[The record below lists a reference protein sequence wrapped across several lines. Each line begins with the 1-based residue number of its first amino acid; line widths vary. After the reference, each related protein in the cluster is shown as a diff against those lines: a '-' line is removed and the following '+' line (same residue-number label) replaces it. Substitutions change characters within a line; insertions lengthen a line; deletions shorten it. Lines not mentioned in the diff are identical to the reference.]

1 MVGIRTVL
9 DILVG
14 LISLVGVAP
23 LYLYLDRLPQ
33 LAFPAALLAAV
44 FMEKKSIRP
53 LSGKVPT
60 VISIALFL
68 FYAVRI
74 SRENILDPA
83 INILVILL
91 VVRLLSERI
100 PRNYLQIFALSLFA
114 LSASSLYDLSPLFLA
129 YLMIMILCI
138 AASLVLLTFFT
149 VDSRLS
155 LSRKGMKRLMAVA
168 VAMPA
173 AAVPLILIFFIIM
186 PRPQFPLWNFLAPSE
201 EKVTGLSEQ
210 VIPGSSIQIRAVKT
224 PVLRAESPKL
234 ARTDLYWRG
243 IVLNTPQR
251 NAWVR
256 SPVSERAFVNSY
268 GGALVRQTILPEP
281 TSGPYLITLDTPVK
295 VTGIRADQSSDLVFT
310 RKRTGGRVRYV
321 TESSL
326 NQKISVSGAFDRD
339 IYLKLPEHLSPR
351 VKALGRKIAAEGKT
365 DRKILSVLEEYF
377 STARFRYTT
386 SGLPRSADPI
396 GEFLFESKAGH
407 CELFATSFMLLLR
420 EAGVPARLVG
430 GYYGGD
436 YNELG
441 GYYLVTEDMA
451 HVWVEVYLQGTG
463 WVREDPTVFAL
474 DFAGGSEKARDSFL
488 DRVGKFSDY
497 LNYYWNNAIV
507 TYDLDKQI
515 TMFTSANNVMRNF
528 TFPVDAMWYLLVLLG
543 IGGLAVVYRVS
554 AGRLRTSPEKKL
566 LRSLYGIVA
575 KKYPAESISSSTGLL
590 DLAES
595 TGDPHIRD
603 FAEVYYDS
611 VYRDQMLSADQVGRL
626 REILSALENSVG
638 KDSSTG
644 GTRHKSLT

>member
-33 LAFPAALLAAV
+33 LAFPGALLAAV
-44 FMEKKSIRP
+44 LMEKKAIKP
-53 LSGKVPT
+53 LSGRVPT

-68 FYAVRI
+68 FYAVQI

-91 VVRLLSERI
+91 AVRLLSERI

-114 LSASSLYDLSPLFLA
+114 LSASSLYDLSPIFLA
-129 YLMIMILCI
+129 YLLIMILCI

-155 LSRKGMKRLMAVA
+155 LSRKGMKRLMTVA

-173 AAVPLILIFFIIM
+173 TAVPLILLFFVIM

-201 EKVTGLSEQ
+201 EKLTGLSEQ
-210 VIPGSSIQIRAVKT
+210 VVPGSSLMVRAVRT

-256 SPVSERAFVNSY
+256 SPVSERAFVDSQ
-268 GGALVRQTILPEP
+268 GGDLVRQTILPEP
-281 TSGPYLITLDTPVK
+281 SSGPYLITLDTPVK
-295 VTGIRADQSSDLVFT
+295 VTGIRADQSPDLVYT
-310 RKRTGGRVRYV
+310 RKRSGGRIRYS

-326 NQKISVSGAFDRD
+326 KQNITVTGTFDRE
-339 IYLKLPEHLSPR
+339 IYLKLPEQISPR
-351 VKALGRKIAAEGKT
+351 VKALGRKIAVEGKS
-365 DRKILSVLEEYF
+365 DRKILAALEEYF

-430 GYYGGD
+430 GYFGGD

-451 HVWVEVYLQGTG
+451 HVWVEVYLHGVG
-463 WVREDPTVFAL
+463 WTRVDPTAFAL
-474 DFAGGSEKARDSFL
+474 DFAGGSEKARDSL
-488 DRVGKFSDY
+488 VDRVRKFSDY

-515 TMFTSANNVMRNF
+515 TMFKSANNVMRNV
-528 TFPVDAMWYLLVLLG
+528 TFPLGALWYLLVLLG
-543 IGGLAVVYRVS
+543 ICGLVAGYRIS
-554 AGRLRTSPEKKL
+554 AGRLRISPEKKL
-566 LRSLYGIVA
+566 LRALHGIVA
-575 KKYPAESISSSTGLL
+575 KKYPDESISSSTGLL

-603 FAEVYYDS
+603 FAETYYDS
-611 VYRDQMLSADQVGRL
+611 VYRDQSLSAAQEERL
-626 REILSALENSVG
+626 REILRALECPVG
-638 KDSSTG
+638 KSSSTG
-644 GTRHKSLT
+644 ATRHKSLT

>member
-9 DILVG
+9 DILAG

-44 FMEKKSIRP
+44 LMEKKSIKP

-60 VISIALFL
+60 VISITLFL

-74 SRENILDPA
+74 SRENILEPA

-91 VVRLLSERI
+91 AVRLLSERI

-114 LSASSLYDLSPLFLA
+114 LSASSLYDLSPVFLS
-129 YLMIMILCI
+129 YLLIMILCI
-138 AASLVLLTFFT
+138 AASLVLLTFYT
-149 VDSRLS
+149 VDAKLS
-155 LSRKGMKRLMAVA
+155 LSRRGMKRLMTVA

-173 AAVPLILIFFIIM
+173 AAAPLILIVFIIM
-186 PRPQFPLWNFLAPSE
+186 PRPQFPLWNFLSPAE
-201 EKVTGLSEQ
+201 DKVTGLSEQ
-210 VIPGSSIQIRAVKT
+210 VIPGSSLLVRTVKN

-243 IVLNTPQR
+243 IVLNAPQG

-256 SPVSERAFVNSY
+256 MPVSERAFVDTK
-268 GGALVRQTILPEP
+268 GAGLVRQTILPEP
-281 TSGPYLITLDTPVK
+281 NSSPYLITLDTPVK
-295 VTGIRADQSSDLVFT
+295 VTGIRADQSPDLVYT

-326 NQKISVSGAFDRD
+326 KQNQSVSGAFDRD
-339 IYLKLPEHLSPR
+339 IYLRLPEHVSPR
-351 VKALGRKIAAEGKT
+351 VEDLGKKFAAEGKT
-365 DRKILSVLEEYF
+365 DRKILAALEEYF
-377 STARFRYTT
+377 NTARFRYST

-396 GEFLFESKAGH
+396 GEFLFEGKAGH

-463 WVREDPTVFAL
+463 WVRKDPTVFAL
-474 DFAGGSEKARDSFL
+474 DFAGGSENKRDSLL

-515 TMFTSANNVMRNF
+515 TIFKSANKVLRNF
-528 TFPVDAMWYLLVLLG
+528 TFPKDALWYLLFLLG
-543 IGGLAVVYRVS
+543 LGGFVAGYRVFFGS
-554 AGRLRTSPEKKL
+554 LKSSPEKKL
-566 LRSLYGIVA
+566 LRALYGIIA

-595 TGDPHIRD
+595 TGDPYIRD
-603 FAEVYYDS
+603 FAVTFYDS
-611 VYRDQMLSADQVGRL
+611 VYRDHVLSAEEVKRL
-626 REILSALENSVG
+626 RGILRALESSTG
-638 KDSSTG
+638 KELSTG

>member
-1 MVGIRTVL
+1 MVGIRAVL
-9 DILVG
+9 DILTS
-14 LISLVGVAP
+14 LICLVGVAP

-33 LAFPAALLAAV
+33 LAFPGALLAAF
-44 FMEKKSIRP
+44 FMEKKSIKP
-53 LSGKVPT
+53 LSGRVPT
-60 VISIALFL
+60 LISIALFL

-91 VVRLLSERI
+91 AVRVLSERI

-114 LSASSLYDLSPLFLA
+114 LSASSLYDLSSVFLA
-129 YLMIMILCI
+129 YLLLMILCI

-155 LSRKGMKRLMAVA
+155 LSRKGMKRLITVA

-173 AAVPLILIFFIIM
+173 AAVPLILLFFIIM

-210 VIPGSSIQIRAVKT
+210 IVPGSSLQVRAVKT
-224 PVLRAESPKL
+224 PVLRAQSPKL
-234 ARTDLYWRG
+234 ARKDLYWRG

-256 SPVSERAFVNSY
+256 TPVRERSYVNTS
-268 GGALVRQTILPEP
+268 GGEPVRQTILPEP
-281 TSGPYLITLDTPVK
+281 NFSPYLITLDTPVRIS
-295 VTGIRADQSSDLVFT
+295 GIRADQSLDLVFT
-310 RKRTGGRVRYV
+310 RKRTGGRVRYD
-321 TESSL
+321 TESLL
-326 NQKISVSGAFDRD
+326 NHTISVSGVLDRD
-339 IYLKLPEHLSPR
+339 IYLKLPERISSR
-351 VKALGRKIAAEGKT
+351 VKALGKKIASEGKT
-365 DRKILSVLEEYF
+365 DRKILASLEEYF
-377 STARFRYTT
+377 SAARFRYTT
-386 SGLPRSADPI
+386 GGLPRSEDPI

-430 GYYGGD
+430 GYYGGE

-451 HVWVEVYLQGTG
+451 HVWVEVYLHGSG
-463 WVREDPTVFAL
+463 WMRKDPTVFAL
-474 DFAGGSEKARDSFL
+474 DFAAGSEVARDSL
-488 DRVGKFSDY
+488 IDRVGKLADY

-515 TMFTSANNVMRNF
+515 TIFSSANSVMRNF
-528 TFPVDAMWYLLVLLG
+528 TFPAGARWYLLILLG
-543 IGGLAVVYRVS
+543 LGGLVIGYRVS
-554 AGRLRTSPEKKL
+554 VGKLRASPEKKL
-566 LRSLYGIVA
+566 IRALQRIVA

-590 DLAES
+590 ELAEC
-595 TGDPHIRD
+595 TADPYIRE
-603 FAEVYYDS
+603 FAETYYAS
-611 VYRDQMLSADQVGRL
+611 VYRDRQLSARQVVRL
-626 REILSALENSVG
+626 REILRALESSAG
-638 KDSSTG
+638 KDLSSG
-644 GTRHKSLT
+644 GARHKSLT

>member
-1 MVGIRTVL
+1 MVGIRPVL
-9 DILVG
+9 DILAG
-14 LISLVGVAP
+14 LISLIGVAP

-33 LAFPAALLAAV
+33 FAFPAALLAAV
-44 FMEKKSIRP
+44 FMEKKSIKP
-53 LSGKVPT
+53 LCGSVPT
-60 VISIALFL
+60 VISIVLFL

-83 INILVILL
+83 INILVVLL
-91 VVRLLSERI
+91 AVRLLSERI

-114 LSASSLYDLSPLFLA
+114 LSASSLYDLSPVFLA
-129 YLMIMILCI
+129 YLLIMILCI

-155 LSRKGMKRLMAVA
+155 LSRKGMKRLMTVA

-173 AAVPLILIFFIIM
+173 AAVPLILVFFIVM
-186 PRPQFPLWNFLAPSE
+186 PRPQFPLWNFLAPAE

-210 VIPGSSIQIRAVKT
+210 VIPGSSLQVRAVKI

-256 SPVSERAFVNSY
+256 SPVSERAFVNSN

-281 TSGPYLITLDTPVK
+281 NSGPYLITLDTPVK
-295 VTGIRADQSSDLVFT
+295 VTGVRADQSSDLVFT

-339 IYLKLPEHLSPR
+339 LYLKLPEHLSPR

-365 DRKILSVLEEYF
+365 DRKILSVLEGYF

-474 DFAGGSEKARDSFL
+474 DFAGGSEKVRYSFL

-515 TMFTSANNVMRNF
+515 TMFKSANNVMRNF
-528 TFPVDAMWYLLVLLG
+528 TFPVGAMWYLLVLLG
-543 IGGLAVVYRVS
+543 IGGLAAVYRVF

-566 LRSLYGIVA
+566 LRELHGIVA

-603 FAEVYYDS
+603 FAVAYYDS
-611 VYRDQMLSADQVGRL
+611 VYRDQLLSADQVVRL
-626 REILSALENSVG
+626 REILRAVESSVG
-638 KDSSTG
+638 NDSTTG

>member
-23 LYLYLDRLPQ
+23 LFPYLDLVPR
-33 LAFPAALLAAV
+33 LAFPVALLAAV
-44 FMEKKSIRP
+44 VMEKKSIKP
-53 LSGKVPT
+53 LSGRVPT

-68 FYAVRI
+68 FYAVRL
-74 SRENILDPA
+74 SRENILDPT

-91 VVRLLSERI
+91 TVRLLSERI

-114 LSASSLYDLSPLFLA
+114 LSASSLYDLSPVFLA
-129 YLMIMILCI
+129 YLLIMILCI

-155 LSRKGMKRLMAVA
+155 LSRKGMTRLMTVA

-173 AAVPLILIFFIIM
+173 SAVPLILLFFVIM
-186 PRPQFPLWNFLAPSE
+186 PRPQFPLWNFLIPAE

-210 VIPGSSIQIRAVKT
+210 VVPGSSLQVRAVKN

-256 SPVSERAFVNSY
+256 SPVSERAFVNTK
-268 GGALVRQTILPEP
+268 GGELVHQTILPEP
-281 TSGPYLITLDTPVK
+281 NSGPYLITLDTPVK
-295 VTGIRADQSSDLVFT
+295 VSGIRADQSPDLVYT

-326 NQKISVSGAFDRD
+326 KQNISVSGAFDRE
-339 IYLKLPEHLSPR
+339 IYLKLPESVSPR
-351 VKALGRKIAAEGKT
+351 VKALGKQIAARGKT
-365 DRKILSVLEEYF
+365 DRKILAALEKYF
-377 STARFRYTT
+377 GTARFRYTT
-386 SGLPRSADPI
+386 SGLPRSTDPI
-396 GEFLFESKAGH
+396 GEFLFERKAGH

-451 HVWVEVYLQGTG
+451 HVWVEAYLRDSG
-463 WVREDPTVFAL
+463 WERVDPTAFAL
-474 DFAGGSEKARDSFL
+474 DFAGGSEKTGDSL
-488 DRVGKFSDY
+488 IDKVRKFSDY

-515 TMFTSANNVMRNF
+515 TMFKSANNVMRNF
-528 TFPVDAMWYLLVLLG
+528 TFPVGAKWYLLVLLG
-543 IGGLAVVYRVS
+543 LCGLAAGYRIF
-554 AGRLRTSPEKKL
+554 AGRLKTTPEKRL
-566 LRSLYGIVA
+566 LRALYGIVA
-575 KKYPAESISSSTGLL
+575 KKYPAASISTATGLL

-603 FAEVYYDS
+603 FAVAYYDS
-611 VYRDQMLSADQVGRL
+611 VFRDQSLSVDQVARL
-626 REILSALENSVG
+626 REILKALESSVG